1 MPNLSSRP
9 VRRLVLLALLAG
21 AASLGSPTQAQI
33 GAGALPDGLTSAQ
46 TLNPAQTESLQA
58 FLRQHV
64 EGLSSG
70 DMARVQAARDALLA
84 PLEQAG
90 VSVAFRLGMS
100 SVLAPVLADLAAG
113 ANEHTAFNALRL
125 AGALATD
132 ASVDTI
138 RKSLSDKRSAVRY
151 GAALA
156 ARMTIDGVTTKRTS
170 VPLDALLSAIQDA
183 LRNESDPG
191 VYGGLIAAMEA
202 IDPTGPGRV
211 RAMSDLAGIT
221 AERLATAGAVPSPEW
236 ARAYVRAVGAAQ
248 SSLLNQ
254 LQTGAPDAAFANNLA
269 LLSGQALAF
278 SARRL
283 GDAQRPMTEA
293 ERQPVRDLVASAEVS
308 LLFVDSALRGRRHKD
323 QAIVGAFDGGLVS
336 AMVAEINK
344 WIGEGGFLTQA
355 PYNIPADRFR
365 LPQG

>member
-1 MPNLSSRP
+1 MPNLTPRP
-9 VRRLVLLALLAG
+9 VRRLALLALLAG
-21 AASLGSPTQAQI
+21 AASLGSPSQAQI
-33 GAGALPDGLTSAQ
+33 GAGALPEGITSAQ
-46 TLNPAQTESLQA
+46 SLTPAQTDSLQA
-58 FLRQHV
+58 FVRQHI

-70 DMARVQAARDALLA
+70 DMVRVQAARDALLA
-84 PLEQAG
+84 PLEQGG

-100 SVLAPVLADLAAG
+100 SVLAPVLADLSAG

-138 RKSLSDKRSAVRY
+138 RKSLADRRSAVRY

-170 VPLDALLSAIQDA
+170 VPLDALLAAIQDA
-183 LRNESDPG
+183 MRNEPDPG

-211 RAMSDLAGIT
+211 RAMTDLAGIT
-221 AERLATAGAVPSPEW
+221 AERLATAGAEPSPEW
-236 ARAYVRAVGAAQ
+236 ARTFVRAVVAAQ
-248 SSLLNQ
+248 GSLLNQ
-254 LQTGAPDAAFANNLA
+254 LQAGAPDGAFAKNLA

-293 ERQPVRDLVASAEVS
+293 ERQPLRDLVASSEVS
-308 LLFVDSALRGRRHKD
+308 LLFVDSALRDRRHKD
-323 QAIVGAFDGGLVS
+323 QA
-336 AMVAEINK
+336 MVAEFDSGVAGALVAELNK
-344 WIGEGGFLTQA
+344 WIGDNGFLTQP
-355 PYNIPADRFR
+355 PYSIPADRFR

>member
-1 MPNLSSRP
+1 MPNPTPRP
-9 VRRLVLLALLAG
+9 VRRLALLALLAG
-21 AASLGSPTQAQI
+21 VASPGSAAHAQI
-33 GAGALPDGLTSAQ
+33 GAGALPEGLSSAQ
-46 TLNPAQTESLQA
+46 TLSPAQTESLQS
-58 FLRQHV
+58 FVRQHI

-70 DMARVQAARDALLA
+70 EMARVQAARDALLA
-84 PLEQAG
+84 PLEQGG

-100 SVLAPVLADLAAG
+100 SVLAPALADLAVG

-170 VPLDALLSAIQDA
+170 VPLDALLAAIQDA
-183 LRNESDPG
+183 LRNEPDPG

-211 RAMSDLAGIT
+211 RAMSDLAEIT
-221 AERLATAGAVPSPEW
+221 AMRLANAGAEPSPEW
-236 ARAYVRAVGAAQ
+236 ARAFVRAVGAAQ
-248 SSLLNQ
+248 GSLLTQ

-293 ERQPVRDLVASAEVS
+293 ERQPLRDLVASSEVS

-323 QAIVGAFDGGLVS
+323 QAIVTEFDGGLVGS
-336 AMVAEINK
+336 FVTEINK
-344 WIGEGGFLTQA
+344 WIGGGGFLTQP
-355 PYNIPADRFR
+355 PYSIPADRFR

>member
-21 AASLGSPTQAQI
+21 ASTLGSPTQAQI
-33 GAGALPDGLTSAQ
+33 GAGTLPEGLTSAQ
-46 TLNPAQTESLQA
+46 TLSPSQSDALQA
-58 FLRQHV
+58 FVRQHID
-64 EGLSSG
+64 GLSSG

-84 PLEQAG
+84 PLEQGG

-100 SVLAPVLADLAAG
+100 SVLAPALADLAAG

-132 ASVDTI
+132 ATVDTI
-138 RKSLSDKRSAVRY
+138 RKSLADKRSAVRY

-156 ARMTIDGVTTKRTS
+156 ARMTIDGVTAKRTS

-183 LRNESDPG
+183 MRTEPDPG

-211 RAMSDLAGIT
+211 RAMSDLAAIT
-221 AERLATAGAVPSPEW
+221 AQRLASAGAEPSPEW
-236 ARAYVRAVGAAQ
+236 GRAFVRAVGAAQ

-254 LQTGAPDAAFANNLA
+254 LQTGAPDSAFANNLA

-293 ERQPVRDLVASAEVS
+293 ERQPLRDLVASSEVS

-323 QAIVGAFDGGLVS
+323 QA
-336 AMVAEINK
+336 MVAEFDSGLVGDLVAELNK
-344 WIGEGGFLTQA
+344 WIGDKGFLTQP
-355 PYNIPADRFR
+355 PYSIPADRFR